1 MQRNRQMDVV
11 PPEIRAQ
18 HRANNPD
25 TREVDLAEWK
35 RKNAES
41 MRILEE
47 NDKRRQEQMNSEG

>member
-1 MQRNRQMDVV
+1 MQRKRQINVV

-25 TREVDLAEWK
+25 TQDDDLAEWK

-47 NDKRRQEQMNSEG
+47 NDDDDR